1 MAVRAGAD
9 LAVEEA
15 QPRECAAIDL
25 ACGENDFLQA
35 MNRLWNLVVLGV
47 MLVVPATASAG
58 PQPSYVNRGNTSFA
72 TRFGNSGLRFDWLP
86 GRVLP
91 TPTVDPIFI
100 NPGQVNFTNP
110 PQINATAFL
119 NLGTFGVQTIL
130 PFDFQNT
137 LYYTNRGT
145 VVGAP
150 GFRFDY
156 TDDFGV
162 RRPAANF
169 VNEASGQ
176 ILTLDAN
183 GYFGVSN
190 QFFQTMLQIRATN
203 VLSQGYLQVGNE
215 GTLRIEG
222 HNVNLSRGGLEVL
235 ALESSPISNVYFDD
249 TGDGIPDTFLPDNA
263 IYDLYW
269 GAGIQ
274 QVPNP
279 GPINTAN
286 TLRFVGGDLL
296 ASSGGHVVQFPPA
309 WNNATVAFS
318 TLVPQEYFTAF
329 ANTGV
334 VASAFLTLTNA
345 DGSTTNIIVPTNI
358 FRQAVVV
365 GVQDTNFTVQTRFGP
380 PGPAGLGFGLVAVE
394 IASRTTNVVQGVQE
408 TSALYFV
415 DYLGYDTNT
424 LVVTNLAPWYP
435 TGRPFAYEIYRQLP
449 SFNFLGSFGNTPL
462 FPGFLYNTNFS
473 NVFATNM
480 YAGYRAAI
488 DNLQNRAPRVPGV
501 SPTNTPGRIEIQA
514 DTLDLSRTRIRGIS
528 MVEIKAAHLKTSEGA
543 VVDVE
548 NLVYDLSST
557 NGLLTVRNLSKESF
571 HGVRGELR
579 AWTGIWSNQF
589 ALVLSN
595 WFIDPNTNYFN
606 PVTNAVDVNLY
617 CLILSADLLTRT
629 QQVITHT
636 LSLSG
641 TNVVVDDPYLVSTK
655 MLINAEGLT
664 VNNRLALTNAIP
676 DWNFSMTPR
685 LRFLTNNGTLR
696 PWNVGYY
703 GADFP
708 AGRRLERFVNTGR
721 LEAQAH
727 EIACDQYVDSGV
739 VTNANDLR
747 LFAGE
752 AILQGSTHNLGGS
765 ANYHGANYK
774 LRNHRLTAGRSLVV
788 NVTNSFTDA
797 GPGSDNLLEVSDGF
811 HLMRKPQTG
820 DLFGTRII
828 TRAPRFVSVAHTW
841 AGEDRGPRAAGF
853 TNNLV
858 IGRLLLDSQAYG
870 ELRLGPPTDGLGTPL
885 PGNYALYVDYL
896 ELSTNRYAGGLL
908 SVAEDPAAYL
918 VIERGLTVY
927 FAMSNVDPEQLNG
940 SFGGQLV
947 WVKDFA
953 GPNSG
958 VDVALRDGRTLR
970 VNEGLLYSQRID
982 SDGDGVVNAL
992 DLYPFDDLLITSF
1005 RLVTEQPPTVELT
1018 WRAAAQTT
1026 YQVWYTTNLLTP
1038 NWQVVA
1044 TASNNYTRPQFLTN
1058 THALPSG
1065 NLPVRDAQRYYRV
1078 SYVP

>member
-1 MAVRAGAD
+1 
-9 LAVEEA
+9 
-15 QPRECAAIDL
+15 
-25 ACGENDFLQA
+25 
-35 MNRLWNLVVLGV
+35 MNRLSKLAWLVFSL
-47 MLVVPATASAG
+47 PALTGWGAG
-58 PQPSYVNRGNTSFA
+58 PQPSYVNRGNTSYA
-72 TRFGNSGLRFDWLP
+72 TRFDTSRLRLDWLAN
-86 GRVLP
+86 RILP
-91 TPTVDPIFI
+91 TPKVDSIFI
-100 NPGQVNFTNP
+100 NPGQISFTNP

-119 NLGTFGVQTIL
+119 NLGNFGVQTIL

-137 LYYTNRGT
+137 LYFTNRGT
-145 VVGAP
+145 MVGAP

-176 ILTLDAN
+176 ILCLDAN

-190 QFFQTMLQIRATN
+190 VFYQTMMQIRATN
-203 VLSQGYLQVGNE
+203 VFNQGYLQVGNE
-215 GTLRIEG
+215 GSLRIEG
-222 HNVNLSRGGLEVL
+222 KNVNLARGGLEVL
-235 ALESSPISNVYFDD
+235 SLESASLANSYFDD
-249 TGDGIPDTFLPDNA
+249 TGDGLPDSFLPDNA

-274 QVPNP
+274 QIPIP
-279 GPINTAN
+279 GPINTLN

-296 ASSGGHVVQFPPA
+296 ASSQTHQVQVRPD
-309 WNNATVAFS
+309 WNDVLVSFS

-334 VASAFLTLTNA
+334 VANAYTFLTLTNA
-345 DGSTTNIIVPTNI
+345 DGSTTNLLIPTNI

-365 GVQDTNFTVQTRFGP
+365 GLQDTNFTVQTRFGP

-394 IASRTTNVVQGVQE
+394 IASRTTNVVRGAPE
-408 TSALYFV
+408 TNALYFL

-424 LVVTNLAPWYP
+424 LIVTNIAPWYP
-435 TGRPFAYEIYRQLP
+435 TGRPIAYEIYRQLP
-449 SFNFLGSFGNTPL
+449 SFNFLGSLGNTPL

-488 DNLQNRAPRVPGV
+488 DNLQARPPRIQGNT
-501 SPTNTPGRIEIQA
+501 PTNTPGRIEIQA
-514 DTLDLSRTRIRGIS
+514 ESLDMSRTRMRGITL
-528 MVEIKAAHLKTSEGA
+528 VEIKAAHLKTSEGA
-543 VVDVE
+543 LVDVE

-557 NGLLTVRNLSKESF
+557 NGLLTVRNLAKESV
-571 HGVRGELR
+571 HAVRGELR

-629 QQVITHT
+629 QQVVTHSLT
-636 LSLSG
+636 LSG
-641 TNVVVDDPYLVSTK
+641 TNVVVDDPYLVSSQ
-655 MLINAEGLT
+655 LRINAEGLT
-664 VNNRLALTNAIP
+664 VNNRLALTNALV
-676 DWNFSMTPR
+676 DWNHEMTPR
-685 LRFLTNNGTLR
+685 LRFLTNNGVLR

-708 AGRRLERFVNTGR
+708 TGRRLERFVNTGR
-721 LEAQAH
+721 LEAQGH
-727 EIACDQYVDSGV
+727 EIACDQYLDSGV
-739 VTNANDLR
+739 VTNNHDLR
-747 LFAGE
+747 LLVRE
-752 AILQGSTHNLGGS
+752 AFLEGSTHNVGGS
-765 ANYHGANYK
+765 ANYHGSLYR
-774 LRNHRLTAGRSLVV
+774 LRNHRLSAGRSLII
-788 NVTNSFTDA
+788 NVTNSVTDA
-797 GPGSDNLLEVSDGF
+797 GPGSENRLEVNDGF
-811 HLMRKPQTG
+811 HLLRKPQTG
-820 DLFGTRII
+820 DLFGTQIS

-841 AGEDRGPRAAGF
+841 AAEDRGPRLAGF

-858 IGRLLLDSQAYG
+858 VGRLLLDSQPYG
-870 ELRLGPPTDGLGTPL
+870 ELRLGPPTDGMGLPL

-896 ELSTNRYAGGLL
+896 QLSTNRYSGGQP
-908 SVAEDPAAYL
+908 SVAEDPASYL
-918 VIERGLTVY
+918 VIEPGLTVY
-927 FAMSNVDPEQLNG
+927 FAMSNVDPEELDG
-940 SFGGQLV
+940 SFDGRLV

-970 VNEGLLYSQRID
+970 VNEGLLYSRRID

-992 DLYPFDDLLITSF
+992 DLYPFDDLLITNF
-1005 RLVTEQPPTVELT
+1005 RLVASQPPVVELT
-1018 WRAAAQTT
+1018 WRAAARTA

-1044 TASNNYTRPQFLTN
+1044 TASNGDPYPQFLTI
-1058 THALPSG
+1058 THAPPPG
-1065 NLPVRDAQRYYRV
+1065 GLPVGDAQRYYRV